1 MLCHFLSSTG
11 KRPKVAMIVRILKI
25 PQAKKSVIRDK
36 PCLAK
41 LRVSL
46 SALVLQDRIGELY
59 GLQAS
64 ECLYRT
70 SHPLLNFAP
79 ARGPDRHLVRVHSES
94 KK

>member
-1 MLCHFLSSTG
+1 MICHILSSTG
-11 KRPKVAMIVRILKI
+11 KRPKAAMIVRILKI

-46 SALVLQDRIGELY
+46 SALVCSRTGIGELY
-59 GLQAS
+59 GLQVS

-70 SHPLLNFAP
+70 SHSLLNFAP
-79 ARGPDRHLVRVHSES
+79 ARGPRQASGPCA
-94 KK
+94 